1 MTLTKNCQTC
11 GKLFE
16 KKINCSKR
24 SWEYSKYCSN
34 KCINVGRVSKLRG
47 MPLSEEH
54 KLKIHNTLLGVTTN
68 TGRTHIKK
76 GQHLSPD
83 TELKPGNIP
92 WCKGKSNPHFAGA
105 NNPNWKGGIT
115 PEHLKVRWSQKS
127 KIFRDE
133 VFKRDNYTCQHCNRK
148 RKEGDRV
155 ILNIHHIKPFS
166 THKELRFDVNNVVSL
181 CIECH
186 RKTDTYG
193 VNTTI

>member
-1 MTLTKNCQTC
+1 MILNKNCIKC
-11 GKLFE
+11 GELFE
-16 KKINCSKR
+16 KKRNHSKKY
-24 SWEYSKYCSN
+24 WESARYCSN
-34 KCINVGRVSKLRG
+34 SCAKLG
-47 MPLSEEH
+47 KSPSNKGVPLSEER
-54 KLKIHNTLLGVTTN
+54 KLHLHNVLIGRRCN

-76 GQHLSPD
+76 GQRLSPD
-83 TELKPGNIP
+83 TEFGKVIP
-92 WCKGKSNPHFAGA
+92 WNKGKSNPHFAGA

-133 VFKRDNYTCQHCNRK
+133 VFKRDSYTCQHCSRK

-166 THKELRFDVNNVVSL
+166 THKELRFDMKNVVTL
-181 CIECH
+181 CVECH
-186 RKTDTYG
+186 RKTETYG

>member
-1 MTLTKNCQTC
+1 MEKIETKNCAMC

-16 KKINCSKR
+16 KKIDCSKF
-24 SWEYSKYCSN
+24 SWEIRKYCSRECSHKMMSINN
-34 KCINVGRVSKLRG
+34 KGICS
-47 MPLSEEH
+47 
-54 KLKIHNTLLGVTTN
+54 N

-76 GQHLSPD
+76 GQRLSPN
-83 TELKPGNIP
+83 TEFGKKPSY
-92 WCKGKSNPHFAGA
+92 WKGKENPHFAGA

-115 PEHLKVRWSQKS
+115 PEHLKIRWSQKS

-133 VFKRDNYTCQHCNRK
+133 IFKRDNYTCQHCNRK

-155 ILNIHHIKPFS
+155 ILNIHHIKSFS
-166 THKELRFDVNNVVSL
+166 THKELRFDESNVITL